1 MPMKG
6 QHSLI
11 PAFSGTWKGELLN
24 HLLASIVSAQ
34 CGWAAGGR
42 VFDRVDAGNSGAQI
56 QGYSRTGDRMV
67 LEIRPTWKRDA
78 AVGVIA
84 GLGIA
89 TFVTV
94 YLHVQRLDGVPGR
107 LSVVVFFG
115 VFLSA
120 PLVIGGL
127 YLLTQ
132 EFEPGES
139 LRVAGWVLLG
149 SVPLVLITSLLVLF
163 SEALEVVL
171 GDPFILLSGL
181 VGLGGLAGLA
191 FGLYELE
198 LRAAKA
204 TVQETA
210 NRMDAIITGSPIPIV
225 ALDPDGVVTMW
236 NEAAEE
242 TFRYKRE
249 EVIGESYPLAPADRS
264 AEFSEHLDQ
273 LAAGTDLLGVQTVR
287 ERKDG
292 VLLDVEIWTSRLLD
306 SDGEFDGVVALV
318 ADISDRKRREQE
330 VQVLHRVLRHNLR
343 NDLNVIH
350 GNAAR
355 IEETLEPLSSLLD
368 RFEQENVDF
377 EGKSEPEIPTEEVH
391 SRLLSTV
398 SPSLDYATLMQ
409 RKSEELIALTEKA
422 QRAETILRSIQDEH
436 HPIEVRSLID
446 HPLRDLELEYPDA
459 TLSVE
464 IEEDLQVL
472 VNGPLGVAV
481 RELAENAVVHSTNET
496 PTLRLTACQR
506 AGRACIEV
514 HDEGPGIP
522 AEERRVIAEGEE
534 SSMLH
539 SSGLGLWLSNWLV
552 NRSGG
557 TLTFEENGEGTIAR
571 IELPL
576 AQPEPTTP
584 RPRKNPHA

>member
-1 MPMKG
+1 MG
-6 QHSLI
+6 
-11 PAFSGTWKGELLN
+11 FE
-24 HLLASIVSAQ
+24 
-34 CGWAAGGR
+34 
-42 VFDRVDAGNSGAQI
+42 F
-56 QGYSRTGDRMV
+56 
-67 LEIRPTWKRDA
+67 RPSWKRDA
-78 AVGVIA
+78 AVGIIA

-89 TFVTV
+89 TFLTV
-94 YLHVQRLDGVPGR
+94 YLHVQRLQSVSDR
-107 LSVVVFFG
+107 LSVILVFG

-127 YLLTQ
+127 YLLSQ
-132 EFEPGES
+132 EYDPAES

-149 SVPLVLITSLLVLF
+149 SVPIVFLTSLLVLF
-163 SEALEVVL
+163 NEALELVL

-204 TVQETA
+204 TIQETA
-210 NRMDAIITGSPIPIV
+210 NRMNAIITGSPIPII
-225 ALDPDGVVTMW
+225 ALDPEGIVTMW
-236 NEAAEE
+236 NQAAEE
-242 TFRYKRE
+242 TFHYERE
-249 EVIGESYPLAPADRS
+249 EVLGEPYPLAPADRE
-264 AEFSEHLDQ
+264 AEVADHLDQ
-273 LAAGTDLLGVQTVR
+273 LAAGHDLLGVQTVR

-292 VLLDVEIWTSRLLD
+292 VLIDVEIWTSRLLD
-306 SDGEFDGVVALV
+306 THGEYDGAVAIV

-368 RFEQENVDF
+368 RFERESHDVED
-377 EGKSEPEIPTEEVH
+377 GSEPSIPPNEIH
-391 SRLLSTV
+391 SELISTV

-422 QRAETILRSIQDEH
+422 QRAETILRSTQDEH
-436 HPIEVRSLID
+436 HPIDVHSLID

-459 TLSVE
+459 TLSVD

-481 RELAENAVVHSTNET
+481 RELAENAVIHSEAEK
-496 PTLRLTACQR
+496 PTLRLTACER
-506 AGRACIEV
+506 GGRACIEI

-557 TLTFEENGEGTIAR
+557 TLSFEENGDGTIAR

-576 AQPEPTTP
+576 ARTEPTTP
-584 RPRKNPHA
+584 RPRKNPQA